1 VTVARAI
8 LKNPSILILDEATSS
23 LDAESEK
30 WVKLA
35 VSNLMKGRT
44 TVVIAHRLS
53 TIQNADRI
61 VVLEDGRVSMM
72 GSHEEL
78 LRQGGLYRELCELQL
93 RPGDLSPAAR
103 ERAEG
108 ER

>member
-1 VTVARAI
+1 
-8 LKNPSILILDEATSS
+8 LILDEATSS

-78 LRQGGLYRELCELQL
+78 LRQGGLYRELCEQQL
-93 RPGDLSPAAR
+93 RPGGPLAGGPGKGGRGKMKA
-103 ERAEG
+103 
-108 ER
+108 